1 MNSIIK
7 YNKGYNIEN
16 LLRRIY
22 IKYVYSGN
30 NETNEIEILFSN
42 ILDLIR
48 NAKNESELEEVES
61 TIMSLLSKNNITQNE
76 YNYFINLI
84 EDRRKEI

>member
-1 MNSIIK
+1 MMSIIK

-30 NETNEIEILFSN
+30 NETNEIEILYSN
-42 ILDLIR
+42 ILNLIR

-61 TIMSLLSKNNITQNE
+61 IIMSLLSENNITQNE

>member
-1 MNSIIK
+1 MMSIIK